1 MKLVTRVL
9 NSDHLVPNPVA
20 SPANLAHKQSPIA
33 MAALILWTDAE
44 DVFARV

>member
-1 MKLVTRVL
+1 MKLVIRVL
-9 NSDHLVPNPVA
+9 KSDHLVPSPVA